1 MNRFWL
7 GPFLILCACGAVT
20 SQPKVTVE
28 EDEWV
33 SPDDGDILGIVVTPD
48 LVIVP
53 VGSSI
58 QLEALGLKDTRETI
72 SLTDAVAWASSD
84 ALVATIS
91 NDLGQEGML
100 VGESAGVTT
109 ISADFG
115 GLGSAPAR
123 ITVTDAGL
131 ERLAITPGALT
142 VGLWDTVQ
150 LSAEATFSDG
160 SSSDASSQV
169 RWITGDGSV
178 LQLSGSGE
186 LEATGLGATT
196 VRAEWNGVAS
206 ESVDVEVVTSVD
218 ASSAD
223 LYFDW
228 VSGVIDDGI
237 FEVMVSIHNDSDA
250 PVYDIW
256 LDLFVDPDYT
266 PGYGDW
272 PDWYH
277 QVEYLGPNESTTVVM
292 SASTSASVH
301 TYALLLDSLQM
312 VPETNESNNL
322 YEGSTDDF
330 VGSGGGGSD
339 LLPNLEISYVGGVS
353 GLEETEYWV
362 DVTNNGEGSS
372 SSFYVDVFHD
382 LDESEEPLSFAD
394 GDAYQFFDGGLAAGQ
409 TEYITLF
416 VDATCDACGAWV
428 VVDIYDM
435 VEESNES
442 DNSRFY
448 AGP

>member
-1 MNRFWL
+1 
-7 GPFLILCACGAVT
+7 
-20 SQPKVTVE
+20 
-28 EDEWV
+28 
-33 SPDDGDILGIVVTPD
+33 
-48 LVIVP
+48 
-53 VGSSI
+53 
-58 QLEALGLKDTRETI
+58 
-72 SLTDAVAWASSD
+72 
-84 ALVATIS
+84 
-91 NDLGQEGML
+91 
-100 VGESAGVTT
+100 
-109 ISADFG
+109 
-115 GLGSAPAR
+115 
-123 ITVTDAGL
+123 
-131 ERLAITPGALT
+131 
-142 VGLWDTVQ
+142 
-150 LSAEATFSDG
+150 
-160 SSSDASSQV
+160 
-169 RWITGDGSV
+169 
-178 LQLSGSGE
+178 
-186 LEATGLGATT
+186 
-196 VRAEWNGVAS
+196 
-206 ESVDVEVVTSVD
+206 
-218 ASSAD
+218 
-223 LYFDW
+223 
-228 VSGVIDDGI
+228 
-237 FEVMVSIHNDSDA
+237 
-250 PVYDIW
+250 
-256 LDLFVDPDYT
+256 
-266 PGYGDW
+266 
-272 PDWYH
+272 
-277 QVEYLGPNESTTVVM
+277 M